1 MEVIRKEA
9 RLQAEG
15 SNGDLQQYKVMLS
28 QYEAIFEH
36 IEKKHREEIERKV
49 LLLYYSR
56 FTNLRLRMKNSPE
69 YWRIAMPCR
78 MIWTRWKKHKM
89 SFKLDIV
96 DFGLLSKTCERMKIN
111 IRAPSLNTNNAWSK
125 NKSDIERT
133 NSIRKMLSDSEWQNC
148 EYVHGC
154 EY

>member
-1 MEVIRKEA
+1 MIRKEA

-69 YWRIAMPCR
+69 YWQIAMLCR
-78 MIWTRWKKHKM
+78 MI
-89 SFKLDIV
+89 
-96 DFGLLSKTCERMKIN
+96 
-111 IRAPSLNTNNAWSK
+111 
-125 NKSDIERT
+125 
-133 NSIRKMLSDSEWQNC
+133 
-148 EYVHGC
+148 
-154 EY
+154 

>member
-49 LLLYYSR
+49 
-56 FTNLRLRMKNSPE
+56 F
-69 YWRIAMPCR
+69 
-78 MIWTRWKKHKM
+78 
-89 SFKLDIV
+89 IV
-96 DFGLLSKTCERMKIN
+96 VLF
-111 IRAPSLNTNNAWSK
+111 
-125 NKSDIERT
+125 
-133 NSIRKMLSDSEWQNC
+133 
-148 EYVHGC
+148 
-154 EY
+154 